1 MPENRNFTFKAA
13 ILDMDGVITQT
24 AALHARVWK
33 ELFDAFLKKRT
44 GRDFQPLDIEWDYK
58 TYIDGKPR
66 YDGIRSFLRS
76 RNLKV
81 PEGQIDDLASLDTIY
96 GLGRKKNELFLELL
110 EKEGVQ
116 VYQDTVEMV
125 KKWRQQKIRLAVIS
139 SSRNCEHIMK
149 AAGLTELF
157 DVRIDGIMLDWEN
170 LRGKPEPD
178 IFLKAC
184 ELLGSEV
191 DQSLVV
197 EDAISGV
204 QAGRKGRFGLVV
216 GVARDGEKSS
226 LEEAGADI
234 VVQEL
239 TELNSELSGENSGNV
254 AEYLRHALENIEELL
269 QALGDRKPA
278 LFLDY
283 DGTLTPIVSNPED
296 AALSQEGRDNLAEL
310 SKKITVGVISGRD
323 RKDIESRVGVDTMI
337 YAGSHGFDITG
348 PNGLEMQ
355 YEQGQKALPVLDEA
369 EDHLRKELAHVQGA
383 RVERKKY
390 AIAVHFRNVAEDKVK
405 EVEKAVFEELD
416 QHKELRKGTGKMI
429 FELKP
434 DLEWDK
440 GRALDWLME
449 ELDLNKDHL
458 PVFIGD
464 DITDEDVFTSIRGKG
479 IGIIVGSHD
488 QRTAATYRLD
498 DTDQVFLFLDKLKQ
512 HLSKGKT

>member
-1 MPENRNFTFKAA
+1 
-13 ILDMDGVITQT
+13 MDGVITQT

-33 ELFDAFLKKRT
+33 ELFDAFLERRT
-44 GRDFQPLDIEWDYK
+44 GRDFQPLDIDRDYK
-58 TYIDGKPR
+58 DHIDGKPR
-66 YDGIRSFLRS
+66 YDGIRSFLKS
-76 RNLKV
+76 RNLEV
-81 PEGQIDDLASLDTIY
+81 PQGQIDDPASLDTVY

-125 KKWRQQKIRLAVIS
+125 RKWRQQKIRLAVIS

-149 AAGLTELF
+149 AAGLTDLF
-157 DVRIDGIMLDWEN
+157 DVRIDGVMLDREN

-184 ELLGSEV
+184 ELLETEV
-191 DQSLVV
+191 DHSIVV

-204 QAGRKGRFGLVV
+204 QAGKKGRFGLVV
-216 GVARDGEKSS
+216 GVARDGETGS

-239 TELNSELSGENSGNV
+239 TELDAELSGDGPGSI
-254 AEYLRHALENIEELL
+254 AEDLPHALESIDELL
-269 QALGDRKPA
+269 ERLRDRKPG

-283 DGTLTPIVSNPED
+283 DGTLTPIVANPED
-296 AALSQEGRDNLAEL
+296 AVLSNEGRESLEELAT
-310 SKKITVGVISGRD
+310 SITVGVISGRD
-323 RKDIESRVGVDTMI
+323 RRDIESRVGLDTII

-348 PNGLEMQ
+348 PNDLEMQ
-355 YEQGQKALPVLDEA
+355 YEPGQKALPALDEA
-369 EDHLRKELAHVQGA
+369 EKNLRKRLENLKGA
-383 RVERKKY
+383 AVERKKY
-390 AIAVHFRNVAEDKVK
+390 AIAVHFRNVADEKVE
-405 EVEKAVFEELD
+405 EVEKAVFEEID
-416 QHKELRKGTGKMI
+416 QHKELRKGTGKKI

-440 GRALDWLME
+440 GRALHWLMN
-449 ELDLNKDHL
+449 ELDLNKDHM

-464 DITDEDVFTSIRGKG
+464 DITDEDVFRSIKKNG

-488 QRTAATYRLD
+488 QRTAATYRLK
-498 DTDQVFLFLDKLKQ
+498 DTDQVFLFLDRLKQ
-512 HLSKGKT
+512 HLSKTRT